1 MNKEELTIDNKEKYS
16 VEDISVILNCGTCRA
31 KQIRNEIAEKLKL
44 KISKYL
50 KINKSDLFDHV
61 SENYSEEFIIRK
73 EITKEAILN
82 KIFIDN
88 SDIKVLLNCNLS
100 TASRMIMKTKE
111 LMIQNGLK
119 PLGDTV
125 LTKYLIKY
133 LSNEN
138 ITY

>member
-1 MNKEELTIDNKEKYS
+1 M
-16 VEDISVILNCGTCRA
+16 NCGTCRA
-31 KQIRNEIAEKLKL
+31 KQIRNEIDEKLKL

-73 EITKEAILN
+73 ETTKEAILN

-88 SDIKVLLNCNLS
+88 ADIKVLLNCNLS